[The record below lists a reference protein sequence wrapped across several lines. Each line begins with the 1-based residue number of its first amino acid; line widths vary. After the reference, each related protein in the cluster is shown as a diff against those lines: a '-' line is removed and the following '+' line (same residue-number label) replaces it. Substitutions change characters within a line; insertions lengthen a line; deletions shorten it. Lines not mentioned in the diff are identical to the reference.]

1 MIFFGTTVAQYAV
14 TARTTLA
21 RQEGS
26 FTNTNKI
33 SWLNVI
39 SVGIAQTLET

>member
-14 TARTTLA
+14 TARIILA

-26 FTNTNKI
+26 STNINKI
-33 SWLNVI
+33 SWLNAI